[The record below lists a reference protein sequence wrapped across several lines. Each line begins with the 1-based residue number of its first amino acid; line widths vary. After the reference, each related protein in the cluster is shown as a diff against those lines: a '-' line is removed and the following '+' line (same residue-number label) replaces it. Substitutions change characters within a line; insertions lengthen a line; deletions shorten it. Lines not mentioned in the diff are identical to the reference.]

1 MFDTNIQGYRALLE
15 KIDALATIQRAKEYA
30 ATQDKFI
37 YALDTMRHEL
47 DMTLPINSDRTDHLV
62 EYFENA
68 LDRTLEEKL

>member
-1 MFDTNIQGYRALLE
+1 MFDTNIHGYRVLLE
-15 KIDALATIQRAKEYA
+15 KIDDLATIQRAKEYA
-30 ATQDKFI
+30 ADPDKYI

-62 EYFENA
+62 EYFESA